1 VPNYTSDERTSMMES
16 QIAEVSAIIE
26 QQKADG
32 TLYKPTQAY
41 WDLAR
46 PTFIENWPSDLHSI
60 SIPSTIIRLDER
72 EANTLGSYIIE
83 LGEGFENTPEEHE
96 AVRDDLIRIIDQ
108 AVKYY
113 PHGAFVRLGSRSPKD
128 AMYWGVGPG
137 EDSFCV
143 RTGKDAWRLL
153 TACSERVYDDLRMQL
168 AMHYDP
174 RIVVREWIDLPE
186 WSEFRCFQR
195 NGQLIGISQ
204 YYYRRPY
211 LEILQ
216 DTDGIKWAI
225 EQFHKLQF
233 LPAYT
238 SDIVFDIFVK
248 RRQVGIRCFGP
259 NAGPMFNYE
268 VKLLEINPF
277 FNLTDPCLFDWT
289 KPEEFDGRMRFTR
302 ELGTRAQGTGEV

>member
-1 VPNYTSDERTSMMES
+1 MMQS
-16 QIAEVSAIIE
+16 QIAAVTSVIE
-26 QQKADG
+26 EEKAAG

-46 PTFIENWPSDLHSI
+46 PTFIENWPSDLHAI

-96 AVRDDLIRIIDQ
+96 KVRDDLIRSIDQ

-113 PHGAFVRLGSRSPKD
+113 PYGAFVRLGSRSPKD

-143 RTGKDAWRLL
+143 HTGKDAWRLL

-174 RIVVREWIDLPE
+174 RIVVRAWIDLPE
-186 WSEFRCFQR
+186 WSEYRCFQR
-195 NGQLIGISQ
+195 NGELIGISQ
-204 YYYRRPY
+204 YYYRGVYP
-211 LEILQ
+211 EIIENAES
-216 DTDGIKWAI
+216 IKWAI
-225 EQFHKLQF
+225 EQFHSNLF
-233 LPAYT
+233 RPANELN
-238 SDIVFDIFVK
+238 DVVFDVFVK
-248 RRQVGIRCFGP
+248 MRGDQVGAHTRW
-259 NAGPMFNYE
+259 E

-277 FNLTDPCLFDWT
+277 FNLTDPCLFDWN

-302 ELGTRAQGTGEV
+302 ELGTRAQGTGEIR